1 VINDASKGGIDR
13 LGFKVYAEAIK
24 NALVLASIPI
34 CVGIYGKWG
43 SGKTF
48 LLELIKK
55 EFDSNIV
62 ENFAKD
68 GLIQWFHDDWIKVKL
83 KGDTSGLN
91 KEVNDNCC
99 RLFCLSTV
107 RFFFYNYTV
116 VTIYSLISENLLGI
130 TESST
135 VNSKNYDRS
144 PSMDSSNDVESN
156 SKKIEKEYLFVTF
169 NALEYAESDELYA
182 GLIRALYEITEKRLS
197 EHNSEAYF
205 KAYDYKENK
214 SSVDYLRKWRIKRA
228 KDLLLE
234 QFGGREQL
242 LASLIAFV
250 LLVIGTTLLIIL
262 DACYVINLTDLIT
275 WSTNSYT
282 SIASYFGFIVTL
294 VPSISLFYGANRT
307 SVISRGDEIYR
318 EASDQNLRDNI
329 GFLNKVVN
337 ELKDLFEFM
346 SEFREDTNIDL
357 TLVVFVDD
365 LDRCFNGRVVKVLE
379 VIQLLISIP
388 SAPVILFLA
397 VDTSIVVPGI
407 EEVINKSL
415 GIRDSLT
422 TGWSYLEKIIQLPF
436 CLPQPLSNIL
446 KEFISMSVRKN
457 IINLN
462 ERVTERLQNLINRI
476 SAVHDT
482 VRLDN
487 MDTELTYF
495 VTDSHQHKRKFNFDR
510 LREAVTALVKPLDN
524 IDICLDST
532 DRAMAILK
540 SAMGEDHVHSVSHEK
555 DKNVKKQLIEDLL
568 FHLLEAMNSVSI
580 DSDKHTKNEFDKYLV
595 NDDDNGENYQG
606 NMSKNEL
613 FNKKL
618 ITVAQN
624 KLRNLKTDDF
634 SLPGHIR
641 SLISSLSDYMDKNP
655 RKIKRIINMLLLVF
669 EVAKRKIIKVGVT
682 NLIITELHCWTLFSR
697 KLTLWIVL
705 CEVYPFRM
713 SMLVSRLIDFEQQLE
728 CNQHT
733 MHSSIDIFYKARAE
747 DIHDDVQKIDEMTV
761 SRFYFCYVESYI
773 YTVESSRKLLRIDG
787 DPANFT
793 RLLSYDVSLNTFDP
807 KYLLCTDIL
816 VTRRSDRLVDLSILA
831 YSFNLDPSIRE
842 QLNIEISELTTDYEL
857 FVRQSNHNMNF
868 NSDDSN
874 TTIETQPSQHAGKSV
889 LRKNH
894 VERKQNIIMKAQ
906 YNSYNSSDE
915 LSPIPISSS
924 TNYGSII

>member
-1 VINDASKGGIDR
+1 M
-13 LGFKVYAEAIK
+13 
-24 NALVLASIPI
+24 
-34 CVGIYGKWG
+34 
-43 SGKTF
+43 
-48 LLELIKK
+48 KK
-55 EFDSNIV
+55 EFDSNVI
-62 ENFAKD
+62 ENLAKD
-68 GLIQWFHDDWIKVKL
+68 RLIQWFQDEWMEVELRDNDSNGLYNEVK
-83 KGDTSGLN
+83 DS
-91 KEVNDNCC
+91 CC
-99 RLFCLSTV
+99 KDFCLSTI

-116 VTIYSLISENLLGI
+116 VTIYSLISENLFGI
-130 TESST
+130 AERST
-135 VNSKNYDRS
+135 VIPN
-144 PSMDSSNDVESN
+144 NDVEIN

-169 NALEYAESDELYA
+169 NALEYGESDELYA

-214 SSVDYLRKWRIKRA
+214 PRVDYLRKWRIKRA

-250 LLVIGTTLLIIL
+250 LLVIGIILFIIL
-262 DACYVINLTDLIT
+262 DACHVIRLKDIIT

-282 SIASYFGFIVTL
+282 SIATYFGFIVTL
-294 VPSISLFYGANRT
+294 VPSISLLYGANRT
-307 SVISRGDEIYR
+307 SVISRGDAIYL

-346 SEFREDTNIDL
+346 KEFRDDTNIDL

-397 VDTSIVVPGI
+397 LDTSIVIPGI

-415 GIRDSLT
+415 GGIHGSLT

-436 CLPQPLSNIL
+436 CLPQPLPNIL

-457 IINLN
+457 VINLN
-462 ERVTERLQNLINRI
+462 ERVMERLHKLIHRI
-476 SAVHDT
+476 SDVHDI

-487 MDTELTYF
+487 MDTELSYF
-495 VTDSHQHKRKFNFDR
+495 VTDSHQHKRKFNFDK
-510 LREAVTALVKPLDN
+510 LRDEVDKIKFNESSNNMKMA
-524 IDICLDST
+524 ID
-532 DRAMAILK
+532 ILK
-540 SAMGEDHVHSVSHEK
+540 SASELTGEDQVHEMSHEN
-555 DKNVKKQLIEDLL
+555 DNAIKKQLIESKLY
-568 FHLLEAMNSVSI
+568 HLLEVINSVSI
-580 DSDKHTKNEFDKYLV
+580 DSDKHMKNECDTYL
-595 NDDDNGENYQG
+595 NNNNEDDDLGNYEG
-606 NMSKNEL
+606 NISKDDI

-618 ITVAQN
+618 MIIAQN

-634 SLPGHIR
+634 SLPSHIR
-641 SLISSLSDYMDKNP
+641 SLISSLSDYIDKNP

-669 EVAKRKIIKVGVT
+669 EVAKRKVIKEEVGMTMNRMVM
-682 NLIITELHCWTLFSR
+682 ITEHHCWTLFSR

-705 CEVYPFRM
+705 CEVYPYRM
-713 SMLVSRLIDFEQQLE
+713 SMLVSRLIDYEQQLE

-747 DIHDDVQKIDEMTV
+747 DIHEDVKKIDEMTV

-773 YTVESSRKLLRIDG
+773 YTVESAKKMLRIDG

-793 RLLSYDVSLNTFDP
+793 RLLSYNISLNTFDA
-807 KYLLCTDIL
+807 KYLLCKDIL
-816 VTRRSDRLVDLSILA
+816 GIQVYDDSTRIRRRNSSDHRQVDLSILA

-842 QLNIEISELTTDYEL
+842 QINIEISELTTDYEL
-857 FVRQSNHNMNF
+857 FIRHSSSSSSSNGNMNL
-868 NSDDSN
+868 NCNDDGNN
-874 TTIETQPSQHAGKSV
+874 TTLEALPSQYVGKSV
-889 LRKNH
+889 LRMNH
-894 VERKQNIIMKAQ
+894 VERKQDIIMKAQ
-906 YNSYNSSDE
+906 KNYSYNNSTSDE
-915 LSPIPISSS
+915 LSPFTISNSA
-924 TNYGSII
+924 NYGSII

>member
-1 VINDASKGGIDR
+1 MINDASKGGIDR

-34 CVGIYGKWG
+34 CIGIYGKWG

-55 EFDSNIV
+55 EFDSNIL
-62 ENFAKD
+62 ENSAKD

-83 KGDTSGLN
+83 KGDTSRLN
-91 KEVNDNCC
+91 KDVNG
-99 RLFCLSTV
+99 FCLSTV
-107 RFFFYNYTV
+107 RFFFYNYTL
-116 VTIYSLISENLLGI
+116 VTIYSLISDNLLGI
-130 TESST
+130 AHRST
-135 VNSKNYDRS
+135 SVDNSN
-144 PSMDSSNDVESN
+144 NLESN
-156 SKKIEKEYLFVTF
+156 SKIEKEYLFVTF

-197 EHNSEAYF
+197 EHNSDAYF
-205 KAYDYKENK
+205 KAYDYKEKK

-250 LLVIGTTLLIIL
+250 LLVIGTTLFIIL
-262 DACYVINLTDLIT
+262 DAYHVIKSKDLIT

-294 VPSISLFYGANRT
+294 VPSISLLYGANRT
-307 SVISRGDEIYR
+307 SVISRGDAIYR

-346 SEFREDTNIDL
+346 KDFRDDTNIDL

-388 SAPVILFLA
+388 SAPVILILA

-457 IINLN
+457 VINLN

-476 SAVHDT
+476 SGVHDT

-510 LREAVTALVKPLDN
+510 LRDAVTAPSFDFTN
-524 IDICLDST
+524 S
-532 DRAMAILK
+532 MAILK
-540 SAMGEDHVHSVSHEK
+540 STEELLGKDLVHSVGHEK
-555 DKNVKKQLIEDLL
+555 DQNVKKQLIEDML
-568 FHLLEAMNSVSI
+568 FHLLEVMNSVSI
-580 DSDKHTKNEFDKYLV
+580 DSDKHTKNEFDKYLLE
-595 NDDDNGENYQG
+595 NDDNEGNYDG
-606 NMSKNEL
+606 NMSKKEL

-641 SLISSLSDYMDKNP
+641 SLVSSLSDYMDKNP

-669 EVAKRKIIKVGVT
+669 EVAKRKIIKVGAT

-747 DIHDDVQKIDEMTV
+747 DIHEDVQKIDEMTV

-793 RLLSYDVSLNTFDP
+793 RLLSYDVSLNSFDP

-857 FVRQSNHNMNF
+857 FVRQSNRNMNF

-874 TTIETQPSQHAGKSV
+874 TSIESQPSQYAGKSV